1 MALKLKN
8 PPGLSNRTITLPSA
22 GYPYRA
28 FPELRGGQINVKAF
42 TYEIESLMFGATG
55 DNTAKQYA
63 KLCLLLNKLVEWPR
77 GFNPGEL
84 LEGDSTFIVMTARA
98 LTYPEQYHTFET
110 TCDACGE
117 QESHNLKIP
126 DHLPQNRYPE
136 DFRGYATYTTFN
148 ENVLDM
154 RFLTLND
161 DSECLRMSRT
171 RAQKNIIDS
180 DAQDND
186 YQLNRLSMALIT
198 ANGEKPQNLEEA
210 RGFFKEMPTDERDEI
225 IRAVR
230 LNAPGLNSRLT
241 IRCPKCNEMYEAFIP
256 ITMDFFR
263 SRSRTIRT
271 ELPGGVRIGVP
282 GPDQRSVSLNGTATE
297 GHAPDS
303 RRNEGGGSQ
312 GPTGGTPAPLAPAGA
327 NGPPA
332 PPPPP
337 KTQPSIVQTS

>member
-22 GYPYRA
+22 GYPYHA
-28 FPELRGGQINVKAF
+28 HPALRGGQINVKAF
-42 TYEIESLMFGATG
+42 TYEIESLMFGAGG

-63 KLCLLLNKLVEWPR
+63 KLCLLLSKLVEWPR

-110 TCDACGE
+110 ACDACGE
-117 QESHNLKIP
+117 KESHNLKIP

-136 DFRGYATYTTFN
+136 DFRGYATFTTFN

-161 DSECLRMSRT
+161 DAECLRLART
-171 RAQKNIIDS
+171 RVQKNLIDA
-180 DAQDND
+180 DAQEND
-186 YQLNRLSMALIT
+186 YQLNRLGIALIN
-198 ANGEKPQNLEEA
+198 ANGEKPANLEEA
-210 RGFFKEMPTDERDEI
+210 RSFFKAMPTDERDEI

-271 ELPGGVRIGVP
+271 ELPGGVCIGVP
-282 GPDQRSVSLNGTATE
+282 GPDQRIVTPNGSTAP
-297 GHAPDS
+297 GLSPDL
-303 RRNEGGGSQ
+303 RRDEGGRGQ
-312 GPTGGTPAPLAPAGA
+312 GAERSLETPLA
-327 NGPPA
+327 A
-332 PPPPP
+332 PPPPKP
-337 KTQPSIVQTS
+337 PAQPAPTVQTS

>member
-28 FPELRGGQINVKAF
+28 FPDLRGGQINVKAF

-63 KLCLLLNKLVEWPR
+63 KLCLLLQKLVEWPR

-110 TCDACGE
+110 ACDHCGE
-117 QESHNLKIP
+117 KESHNLKIP

-136 DFRGYATYTTFN
+136 DFRGYATFTTFN

-171 RAQKNIIDS
+171 RVQKNIISD
-180 DAQDND
+180 DAQEND
-186 YQLNRLSMALIT
+186 YQLNRLSIGLIS
-198 ANGEKPQNLEEA
+198 ANGEKPATLEEA
-210 RGFFKEMPTDERDEI
+210 RSFFKEMPADERDEI
-225 IRAVR
+225 MRAVR

-271 ELPGGVRIGVP
+271 ELPGGVCIGVP
-282 GPDQRSVSLNGTATE
+282 GPDQRSISSNGAPAT
-297 GHAPDS
+297 GHAPDP
-303 RRNEGGGSQ
+303 RRDEGRRSQ
-312 GPTGGTPAPLAPAGA
+312 GPAGSPPTPPLTSTPATAPA
-327 NGPPA
+327 P
-332 PPPPP
+332 
-337 KTQPSIVQTS
+337 TPSTIVQTS